1 MAKES
6 RYTDRRRYFNELAG
20 TSEEFL
26 VPYIAKFKAVGEGIS
41 VLEIGC
47 GEGGNLL
54 PFARRGCRVRGT
66 DIAPGKIDNAARFFA
81 ESGLEGEFACEDFL
95 SCELSQHR
103 GRYDIV
109 ILHDV
114 IEHIEPP
121 FKSQFICRAAECLSE
136 GGLMMVAFPA
146 WQMPFGGH
154 QQICRSKVCKALP
167 FMHLLPMKAYLC
179 YLRLFGENEERLREQ
194 ASIKRSRITV
204 ESFTRLVKGESLE
217 IRDRLL
223 WLINP
228 HYKAKFHL
236 PAVKLVKPFSSIPY
250 LRNFFSTSCFFI
262 VGKQC
267 PKVEDERRSGRH

>member
-26 VPYIAKFKAVGEGIS
+26 LPYISKFKPAGEGVA

-66 DIAPGKIDNAARFFA
+66 DIACGKIENASRFFL
-81 ESGLEGEFACEDFL
+81 EMGLEGEFACEDFL
-95 SCELSQHR
+95 SCDLSQLR

-121 FKSQFICRAAECLSE
+121 FKAQFIRRAAECMSDDGIML
-136 GGLMMVAFPA
+136 VAFPA
-146 WQMPFGGH
+146 WQMPLGGH
-154 QQICRSKVCKALP
+154 HPICRSKVCKALP
-167 FMHLLPMKAYLC
+167 FMHLLPMKAYLG
-179 YLRLFGENEERLREQ
+179 YLRLFGENDDRLSEQ
-194 ASIKRSRITV
+194 ASIKRSKVTV
-204 ESFTRLVKGESLE
+204 ESFTRLAKGESLE

-236 PAVKLVKPFSSIPY
+236 PAVRLVKPFSSIPY

-262 VGKQC
+262 LGK
-267 PKVEDERRSGRH
+267 

>member
-6 RYTDRRRYFNELAG
+6 RYTDRRRYFTELAG

-26 VPYIAKFKAVGEGIS
+26 LPYIEGFKFVGEGVS

-54 PFARRGCRVRGT
+54 PFARRGCKVRGT
-66 DIAPGKIDNAARFFA
+66 DIAPGKIENASRFFA
-81 ESGLEGEFACEDFL
+81 EMGLEGDFACEDFL
-95 SCELSQHR
+95 SCDLTRQR

-121 FKSQFICRAAECLSE
+121 YKAQFIRRAAECLADD
-136 GGLMMVAFPA
+136 GLMMVAFPA

-154 QQICRSKVCKALP
+154 QQICRSKVCKTLP
-167 FMHLLPMKAYLC
+167 FMHLLPMKVYLG

-194 ASIKRSRITV
+194 ASIKRSKMTV
-204 ESFTRLVKGESLE
+204 ESFTRLVEGESLVLH
-217 IRDRLL
+217 DRLL

-236 PAVKLVKPFSSIPY
+236 PAARLVKPFSSIPY

-262 VGKQC
+262 LGKQS
-267 PKVEDERRSGRH
+267 R